1 MDNQRQ
7 PGRSKIVALVFSS
20 LQNIFL
26 ERETPI
32 PNPLD
37 ESISLIGPRSV
48 LDSLGLVTLLVD
60 LEQRLDDEH
69 GLALTLADESA
80 LSQKSSPFRTV
91 RSLADHI
98 CGLIEEAP
106 PHVAA

>member
-7 PGRSKIVALVFSS
+7 LGRSKIVALVLSS

-26 ERETPI
+26 EREMPI

-37 ESISLIGPRSV
+37 ESITLIGPRSV
-48 LDSLGLVTLLVD
+48 LDSLGLVTLLID

-69 GLALTLADESA
+69 GLALTLADERA
-80 LSQKSSPFRTV
+80 LSQKNSPFRTV
-91 RSLADHI
+91 RSLTDYI
-98 CGLIEEAP
+98 CGLIEEAQD
-106 PHVAA
+106 HVAA

>member
-7 PGRSKIVALVFSS
+7 LGRSKIVALVISS

-26 ERETPI
+26 EREMPI

-37 ESISLIGPRSV
+37 ESVTLIGPRSV

-69 GLALTLADESA
+69 GLTLTLADERA
-80 LSQKSSPFRTV
+80 LSQKNSPFRTV
-91 RSLADHI
+91 RSLTEYI
-98 CGLIEEAP
+98 FGLVEEAQ